1 MMNRMKND
9 ETESVCSFFFA
20 FDQVL
25 SDEVPAI
32 MWNIKGDAL
41 HITPASALGK
51 DDKIYEVSLKEILNS
66 DNRILMSLEDFSSN
80 EKPVS
85 SNDTLQNLES
95 FLEREPYM
103 FLSSI
108 NNPLDQIHK
117 AHCGVQ
123 EIVVERNIDENVLR
137 SISLA
142 FDKSCIVV
150 LHIPD
155 AGIIGSKEM
164 TFKPSL
170 DKTSKNVV
178 GKVNDDHH
186 KFRNLL
192 AYEEEDPNFLNIT
205 GCLLMYAENI
215 TLFSA
220 EKNVTALLPF
230 PVDTTGSECGN
241 VTTLLQLNFKNVP
254 EFTDVTIKFNFTN
267 VQGSWTTLAYV
278 EASDINNE
286 LNPAGLEAP
295 IEFSYSCGKYEMGN
309 KNISLP
315 KILLSFDR
323 FQVQPFKVNNKF
335 SDSFDCVPF
344 FTVPIWMGIFVALLA
359 IAIVNVGVYAL
370 FSIHTIDRFDDPKGK
385 TISVAAGVD

>member
-1 MMNRMKND
+1 
-9 ETESVCSFFFA
+9 
-20 FDQVL
+20 
-25 SDEVPAI
+25 

-51 DDKIYEVSLKEILNS
+51 DDKIYETSLKEIMNS
-66 DNRILMSLEDFSSN
+66 DNRILVFALNKMSLEDFSSN

-123 EIVVERNIDENVLR
+123 EIVVERNIDENVLH

-178 GKVNDDHH
+178 GVFTAVKSSWGKVNDDHH

-220 EKNVTALLPF
+220 EKNFSALLPF
-230 PVDTTGSECGN
+230 PIDTAGSECGN

-254 EFTDVTIKFNFTN
+254 EFKEVTIKFNFTN
-267 VQGSWTTLAYV
+267 VQGSWTTLVYL

-323 FQVQPFKVNNKF
+323 FQVQPFKVNDKF